1 MTELV
6 GFEFVVPFE
15 GEGRFCTRGCWV
27 ERLASLRL
35 SFSRG
40 VFSRGVFSSVGLSNG
55 FQSSSL
61 KVLLECTSELA
72 VDLIPDK
79 AQVATSAVGPWL
91 SNQARLVAAKA
102 RLVATRLVA
111 TRLVATRLVATRLL
125 GLRSKV
131 TCCVLSACTLAGM
144 LTV

>member
-6 GFEFVVPFE
+6 GFEFVVPFK
-15 GEGRFCTRGCWV
+15 GEGRFSTRGCWV
-27 ERLASLRL
+27 ERMASLRL

-40 VFSRGVFSSVGLSNG
+40 IISSVGLSSG
-55 FQSSSL
+55 FQGSSL
-61 KVLLECTSELA
+61 EVLLECTSELA

-79 AQVATSAVGPWL
+79 AQVATSGVGVWL
-91 SNQARLVAAKA
+91 SNQARLVAT
-102 RLVATRLVA
+102 RLMATRL
-111 TRLVATRLVATRLL
+111 LATRLL

-131 TCCVLSACTLAGM
+131 TCCLLSACTLAGM

>member
-15 GEGRFCTRGCWV
+15 GEGRFSTRGCWV

-61 KVLLECTSELA
+61 
-72 VDLIPDK
+72 
-79 AQVATSAVGPWL
+79 
-91 SNQARLVAAKA
+91 
-102 RLVATRLVA
+102 
-111 TRLVATRLVATRLL
+111 
-125 GLRSKV
+125 
-131 TCCVLSACTLAGM
+131 
-144 LTV
+144 

>member
-6 GFEFVVPFE
+6 GFEFVVPFK
-15 GEGRFCTRGCWV
+15 GEGRFSTRGCWV
-27 ERLASLRL
+27 ERMASLRL

-40 VFSRGVFSSVGLSNG
+40 IISSVGLSSG
-55 FQSSSL
+55 FQGSSL
-61 KVLLECTSELA
+61 EVLLECTSELA

-79 AQVATSAVGPWL
+79 AQVATSGVGVWL
-91 SNQARLVAAKA
+91 SNQARLVAT
-102 RLVATRLVA
+102 RLMATRLM
-111 TRLVATRLVATRLL
+111 ATRLL

-131 TCCVLSACTLAGM
+131 TCCLLSACTLAGM

>member
-6 GFEFVVPFE
+6 GFEFVVPFK
-15 GEGRFCTRGCWV
+15 GEGRFSTRGCWV
-27 ERLASLRL
+27 ERMASLRL

-40 VFSRGVFSSVGLSNG
+40 IISSVGLSSG
-55 FQSSSL
+55 FQGSSL
-61 KVLLECTSELA
+61 EVLLECTSELA

-79 AQVATSAVGPWL
+79 AQVATSGVGVWL
-91 SNQARLVAAKA
+91 SNQARLVAT
-102 RLVATRLVA
+102 RLMATRLMA
-111 TRLVATRLVATRLL
+111 TRLLATRLL

-131 TCCVLSACTLAGM
+131 TCCLLSACTLAGM

>member
-6 GFEFVVPFE
+6 GFEFVVPFK
-15 GEGRFCTRGCWV
+15 GEGRFSTRGCWV
-27 ERLASLRL
+27 ERMASLRL

-40 VFSRGVFSSVGLSNG
+40 IISSVGLSSG

-61 KVLLECTSELA
+61 EVLLECTSELA

-79 AQVATSAVGPWL
+79 AQVATSGVGVWL
-91 SNQARLVAAKA
+91 SNQARLVAT
-102 RLVATRLVA
+102 RLMATRLM
-111 TRLVATRLVATRLL
+111 ATRLL

-131 TCCVLSACTLAGM
+131 TCCLLSACTLAGM